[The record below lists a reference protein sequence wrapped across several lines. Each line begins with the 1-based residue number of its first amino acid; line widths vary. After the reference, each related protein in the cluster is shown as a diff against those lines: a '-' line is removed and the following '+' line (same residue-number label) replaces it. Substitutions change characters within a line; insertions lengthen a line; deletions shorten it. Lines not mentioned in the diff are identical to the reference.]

1 MASANLRPHA
11 VVKLPVRHAFRRLRA
26 TPAFALTALV
36 TLGAAIGANA
46 LVFSVVN
53 GVLLKPLP
61 FANPET
67 LVGVWHVAPGLMEG
81 DLNQSPATYLTYRDN
96 HVFQDIGMWRNGAAA
111 VTGHGDPERLDT
123 LNVTDGT
130 LPLLGVQPAL
140 GRLFTPEDDAP
151 GSAPTVILT
160 HAYWLR
166 AFGGSPTAITQS
178 IVLDG
183 TAHQIIGVLPED
195 FRFLRS
201 KPALV
206 MPFRFNRAELFVG
219 NFSYQAVARLK
230 PGTTM
235 TTASADMAR
244 LIPNIPDNFRMP
256 PGFSREMY
264 DDVRLGPNLRPL
276 VKDVIGDIDRILWVL
291 LGTMGIV
298 LLVAC
303 ANIANLFLVRAEG
316 RQQELAVRA
325 ALGASVRQVL
335 TQLLSEALL
344 LGLGAGLL
352 GLALAYGGI
361 RLLAA
366 LNPAELPRL
375 DEIALDPVVVF
386 FALALSM
393 VAGLLFG
400 LIPVLKYANPR
411 LAATLKEGGR
421 GSSDG
426 RERHRA
432 RNGLV
437 VAQVALA
444 LVLLVGSGLMVRTFV
459 AMRNVAPGFSNPAD
473 VLTLR
478 VVIPETVI
486 KDPLQAGQALEQI
499 RERIAALAGV
509 SSVAMA
515 SSITMDGNDSNDPI
529 WAEDKPAVE
538 GQMPQLKRYK
548 WISPGLFATLGNP
561 LLAGRDL
568 TWEEV
573 HARTPVVV
581 VNEKLAREFWGEPAA
596 AIGKRI
602 RNTPKSPY
610 REIIGVVGDERD
622 DGVAR
627 PAPAIAYWPMAM
639 NDWWDQP
646 IFVNRYM
653 SFAIRTPRVRT
664 ANFLREVQEAV
675 WSVNPNLPV
684 ARVQTLEDLYRR
696 SMAETSFALVILGI
710 AAAVTLLLGL
720 VGLYGVIAYIVAQ
733 RRREVGI
740 RMAIGAS
747 SSDVQRLFVRR
758 GLMLTGIGLV
768 VGVVAALGVMRL
780 ITALLYGVT
789 PFDPLTYVVVVLTLG
804 TVSLLATWLPARQAS
819 LVDPAIALRSE

>member
-1 MASANLRPHA
+1 
-11 VVKLPVRHAFRRLRA
+11 VRHALRRLRT
-26 TPAFALTALV
+26 TPAFTLTALV

-61 FANPET
+61 FADPDR

-96 HVFQDIGMWRNGAAA
+96 GVFQDIGMWRNSAVA
-111 VTGHGDPERLDT
+111 VTGRGDPERLDA
-123 LNVTDGT
+123 LMVTDGT
-130 LPLLGVQPAL
+130 LPLLGVRPAL

-151 GSAPTVILT
+151 GSAQTVILT

-166 AFGGSPTAITQS
+166 AFGGNPNAINQS
-178 IVLDG
+178 MVLDG
-183 TAHQIIGVLPED
+183 TPYQIIGVLPED

-206 MPFRFNRAELFVG
+206 LPFRFNRAELFVG

-230 PGTTM
+230 PGSTM
-235 TTASADMAR
+235 ATASADIAR

-256 PGFSREMY
+256 PGFSRQMFDE
-264 DDVRLGPNLRPL
+264 VRLGPNLRPL
-276 VKDVIGDIDRILWVL
+276 AKDVIGDIDRILWVL

-325 ALGASVRQVL
+325 ALGASVGQVVV
-335 TQLLSEALL
+335 QLLSEALI
-344 LGLGAGLL
+344 LGLGAGVL
-352 GLALAYGGI
+352 GLALAGGGI
-361 RLLAA
+361 RLLVA

-375 DEIALDPVVVF
+375 DEIALDPVVIVF
-386 FALALSM
+386 TLALSI

-432 RNGLV
+432 RNTLV

-444 LVLLVGSGLMVRTFV
+444 LVLLIGSGLMVRTFV
-459 AMRNVAPGFSNPAD
+459 AMRNVPPGFVNPED

-478 VVIPETVI
+478 VAIPESVI
-486 KDPLQAGQALEQI
+486 KDPLEAGQALEQM

-538 GQMPQLKRYK
+538 GQMPPLKRYK
-548 WISPGLFATLGNP
+548 WIAPGLFATMGNP
-561 LLAGRDL
+561 LLAGRDF
-568 TWEEV
+568 TWEEI
-573 HARTPVVV
+573 HARTPVVI

-610 REIIGVVGDERD
+610 REIVGVVGDERD

-653 SFAIRTPRVRT
+653 GFAIRTPRVRT
-664 ANFLREVQEAV
+664 PNFLREVQQAV
-675 WSVNPNLPV
+675 WSVNPNVPV
-684 ARVQTLEDLYRR
+684 ARVQTLEDLYKQ

-720 VGLYGVIAYIVAQ
+720 VGIYGVIAYIVAQ

-747 SSDVQRLFVRR
+747 GADVQRLFVRR
-758 GLMLTGIGLV
+758 GLVLTGLGLA
-768 VGVVAALGVMRL
+768 VGVVVALGVMRL
-780 ITALLYGVT
+780 IAALLFGVT
-789 PFDPLTYVVVVLTLG
+789 PFDPLTYVAVIIVLG
-804 TVSLLATWLPARQAS
+804 SVALLATWLPARQAS
-819 LVDPAIALRSE
+819 LVDPAISLRSE